1 VVEIALPPLHER
13 KEDIPDLV
21 AYLLEKI
28 NRQLRKNVK
37 KVPPDVM
44 KLLKDLP
51 WKGNVRE
58 LENALTRAV
67 ILAKGDVILTENLPI
82 DTGEKKIFTK
92 ELVPL
97 RKVEKKYIQHVLNAT
112 KGNKTKASQILN
124 ITRPTLDK
132 KIKEYKL
139 SVQ

>member
-1 VVEIALPPLHER
+1 
-13 KEDIPDLV
+13 
-21 AYLLEKI
+21 
-28 NRQLRKNVK
+28 
-37 KVPPDVM
+37 M
-44 KLLKDLP
+44 KLLKNLS

-67 ILAKGDVILTENLPI
+67 ILAKGDVVHVENLPM
-82 DTGEKKIFTK
+82 DTGERKIFTK

-97 RKVEKKYIQHVLNAT
+97 RKVEETYIQHVLNAT
-112 KGNKTKASQILN
+112 KGNKTKTSQILS

-139 SVQ
+139 SV